1 MIKERIISMALK
13 RSRRTFVL
21 AWGWAAASGLAG
33 TLIKPF
39 LFPFARVALSARLI
53 GMRSIAIGRN
63 TLVSSR
69 TWLNVNH
76 PARGRKS
83 IVIGNNCIIGENN
96 FLSSGRLIE
105 IGDYVITAKDCA
117 FLGSTHVYS
126 DPCVP
131 YGWCETSDRD
141 TISVG
146 TNCFFGYG
154 AQVIG
159 NVSIGRGSVVGAN
172 AVVRTDVP
180 PFSLVVGDPAS
191 IIKRYSFR
199 LRQWIRCSSDTQ
211 EHELDHPDEDEYQTM
226 LGKGNVLL
234 PSVLGN
240 DIFNS
245 SY

>member
-1 MIKERIISMALK
+1 MALK
-13 RSRRTFVL
+13 RSRRTYVL

-117 FLGSTHVYS
+117 FLGSTHAYS

-131 YGWCETSDRD
+131 YGWSATSDRD

-172 AVVRTDVP
+172 AVVRKDVP

-191 IIKRYSFR
+191 VIKRYNFNEKK
-199 LRQWIRCSSDTQ
+199 WIRWSLTTQ
-211 EHELDHPDEDEYQTM
+211 EADLHQPTEEEYKKM
-226 LGKGNVLL
+226 LNSKNLIL
-234 PSVLGN
+234 PAILGN
-240 DIFNS
+240 DLFNN

>member
-1 MIKERIISMALK
+1 MAQLQRLSLIKERIISMALK
-13 RSRRTFVL
+13 RSRRSYVL

-39 LFPFARVALSARLI
+39 LLPFAR
-53 GMRSIAIGRN
+53 
-63 TLVSSR
+63 
-69 TWLNVNH
+69 
-76 PARGRKS
+76 
-83 IVIGNNCIIGENN
+83 
-96 FLSSGRLIE
+96 
-105 IGDYVITAKDCA
+105 
-117 FLGSTHVYS
+117 THVYS

-131 YGWCETSDRD
+131 YGWSATSDRD
-141 TISVG
+141 TINVG

-199 LRQWIRCSSDTQ
+199 LRQWIRCSSGIQ
-211 EHELDHPDEDEYQTM
+211 EDELDHPGEDEY
-226 LGKGNVLL
+226 
-234 PSVLGN
+234 
-240 DIFNS
+240 
-245 SY
+245 

>member
-1 MIKERIISMALK
+1 MALK
-13 RSRRTFVL
+13 RSSRTYAL

-76 PARGRKS
+76 PARGLKS
-83 IVIGNNCIIGENN
+83 IIIGNNCIIGENN

-131 YGWCETSDRD
+131 YGWSETSDRD

-191 IIKRYSFR
+191 VIKRYNFNEKK
-199 LRQWIRCSSDTQ
+199 WIRCSLTTQ
-211 EHELDHPDEDEYQTM
+211 EADMHQPTEEEYN
-226 LGKGNVLL
+226 KVLNSKSLIL
-234 PSVLGN
+234 PAILGN
-240 DIFNS
+240 DLFNN